1 MKKLEISYRNGDI
14 KKKKMVAVVGRQN
27 GTDEIWV
34 MNRQIHLDNKGVQVD
49 PSESPYTWNDELD
62 DMAPELTAVRKNKS
76 SVRALIKAVHKSYGA
91 NTPAVLLTIGAEII
105 CFHYDILND
114 KAYSV
119 PASILTG
126 AVSIG
131 KSTASRIALA
141 CAGAQKSFITSATD
155 SKIKSVTSK
164 STLGIALD
172 DPKDAQDIAEKVMHH
187 FDKGKSCSQTRTC
200 IPRCTFMASVNSE
213 FLKKFSELH
222 PKYISRVCLI
232 PFGKDTHNLSPAER
246 FEADRELANAMNV
259 SDSSLPIIIKL
270 QSQFD
275 KVHELKEVI
284 EKVSSFLPKETT
296 QRLQFSYSL
305 LLFTTLKFLEKL
317 KVKEQYEQ
325 QLWSFFQEQMIPVV
339 TQYQLKSEATKPG
352 MQISMSFSKEAF
364 EQLLLQVID
373 DDTGDM
379 IIKSFLRIEYN
390 CNKPSAISVL
400 MPHLTHFL
408 KRKKISY
415 DEKFLAKLS
424 LLYEGQCRTS
434 IPRTFLSID
443 STLTDIPKGISGR
456 KAEGAVYLRC
466 IEINADALSER
477 TLNHLEE
484 AFLGTSSALKESQD
498 SVRTPT
504 KCEETHPLHTSTP
517 ITKAD
522 CMSLLLVLMFITTF
536 H

>member
-1 MKKLEISYRNGDI
+1 TVWLVRKALIALSVMDDETSYFGLVEDHQFRFGVWKGETFFALSNFVADFDVEVYSESGSVSGYMFNVTYNNGKVLGSTYVSSQDSEERSKWTTSLRKGLGFAGLRCNANNTQLGSYLMKKLEISYRNGDI

-222 PKYISRVCLI
+222 PK
-232 PFGKDTHNLSPAER
+232 F
-246 FEADRELANAMNV
+246 
-259 SDSSLPIIIKL
+259 
-270 QSQFD
+270 
-275 KVHELKEVI
+275 
-284 EKVSSFLPKETT
+284 
-296 QRLQFSYSL
+296 
-305 LLFTTLKFLEKL
+305 
-317 KVKEQYEQ
+317 
-325 QLWSFFQEQMIPVV
+325 
-339 TQYQLKSEATKPG
+339 
-352 MQISMSFSKEAF
+352 
-364 EQLLLQVID
+364 
-373 DDTGDM
+373 
-379 IIKSFLRIEYN
+379 
-390 CNKPSAISVL
+390 VL
-400 MPHLTHFL
+400 
-408 KRKKISY
+408 
-415 DEKFLAKLS
+415 
-424 LLYEGQCRTS
+424 
-434 IPRTFLSID
+434 
-443 STLTDIPKGISGR
+443 
-456 KAEGAVYLRC
+456 
-466 IEINADALSER
+466 
-477 TLNHLEE
+477 
-484 AFLGTSSALKESQD
+484 
-498 SVRTPT
+498 
-504 KCEETHPLHTSTP
+504 
-517 ITKAD
+517 
-522 CMSLLLVLMFITTF
+522 
-536 H
+536 